1 MLRLHVQWFLKGAY
15 SAPTLLSGKRGA
27 VFLCHIGGGPRHSIL
42 PKPSSV
48 ASEANNCH
56 LGALVLEHWE
66 DGSVMFRTA
75 LVSFIAV
82 LLVWIG
88 AAEPTLAQ
96 APRKPKQIDVIAN
109 DYAFLPL
116 PENIAAGPTIFTF
129 ENQGKVW
136 HEVNIA
142 RLRSSATL
150 EEFTKAEGLHRRD
163 LIERSVGIL
172 IGGPGNR
179 SDGRIL
185 VNLMKG
191 STYVAYC
198 NFKDTPD
205 APAHL
210 TFGMYKS
217 FRPR

>member
-1 MLRLHVQWFLKGAY
+1 
-15 SAPTLLSGKRGA
+15 
-27 VFLCHIGGGPRHSIL
+27 
-42 PKPSSV
+42 
-48 ASEANNCH
+48 
-56 LGALVLEHWE
+56 
-66 DGSVMFRTA
+66 MFRSA
-75 LVSFIAV
+75 LVSVTAF

-88 AAEPTLAQ
+88 VAEPMRAQ
-96 APRKPKQIDVIAN
+96 PAGKPKQIDVISN
-109 DYAFLPL
+109 DYAFLPF
-116 PENIAAGPTIFTF
+116 PANIAAGPTVFTF

-142 RLRSSATL
+142 RLRSGATI
-150 EEFTKAEGLHRRD
+150 EEFTRADAPRRRD

-179 SDGRIL
+179 PDGRVL

-198 NFKDTPD
+198 NFKDTPE

-210 TFGMYKS
+210 TMGMYKT
-217 FRPR
+217 FTPR